1 MVILVF
7 IDRFG
12 ELMKE
17 LDSSGGQKIVIWQQQ
32 QPVLSHSALNNSNF
46 SDLNYTVRCK

>member
-17 LDSSGGQKIVIWQQQ
+17 LDSSGGQKIVI
-32 QPVLSHSALNNSNF
+32 
-46 SDLNYTVRCK
+46 